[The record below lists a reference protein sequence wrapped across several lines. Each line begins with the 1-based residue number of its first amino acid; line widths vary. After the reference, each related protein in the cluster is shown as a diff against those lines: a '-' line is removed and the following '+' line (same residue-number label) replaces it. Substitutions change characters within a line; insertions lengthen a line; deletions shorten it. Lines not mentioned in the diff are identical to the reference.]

1 MNVWKTIAAASA
13 LALGAGEVSASTY
26 DVSYQYGSDIFNGNA
41 KGTVTLSGDAVNGS
55 PNVYAGGF
63 ALTAAGLGD
72 FVAWCLDVG
81 ANIFTGDSS
90 QYKETSDP
98 FANSLTL
105 GQPTITN
112 ITRLFDQYYD
122 PSAGSNVLNDTTQ
135 ATAFQTTLWKLVY
148 GEDLE
153 ISNFNPSGASV
164 LSSEM
169 YDFVTN
175 TENDIARVWNLTFL
189 ESTADSRS
197 QNLVTATV
205 IPLPAAGWLLVTGLG
220 GLALVARRRKSAA
233 T

>member
-1 MNVWKTIAAASA
+1 MKAWKTIAAASA
-13 LALGAGEVSASTY
+13 LALGAGAVSASTY
-26 DVSYQYGSDIFNGNA
+26 HDVSYQGSNIFNGNA

-63 ALTAAGLGD
+63 ALTAEGLGD

-81 ANIFTGDSS
+81 ANIFTSSPS
-90 QYKETSDP
+90 QYKETSEP

-105 GQPTITN
+105 EQSAITN
-112 ITRLFDQYYD
+112 ITRLFDKYYN
-122 PSAGSNVLNDTTQ
+122 PGAVSSVLNDDKQ

-148 GEDLE
+148 GDDLT
-153 ISNFNPSGASV
+153 ISNFSPSGAND
-164 LSSEM
+164 LSSDM
-169 YDFVTN
+169 FDFVTDTDN
-175 TENDIARVWNLTFL
+175 AIARVWNLTFL
-189 ESTADSRS
+189 ESTANPRS